1 MNSPFSNQTNAK
13 QPFSLGSH
21 AMNKRALL
29 NLTALVGV
37 LVLIL
42 AVMVFPVSRM
52 AVASAQTATEG
63 GTDEPVET
71 SVEESIGS
79 ELADADSVELPRLV
93 TYAAAEESTG
103 TEANCTATSI
113 PVTNVY
119 ARSGNRTTAAIQSD
133 FGNITGKTTLTNLNI
148 KTSVD
153 FNTKFTDKWV
163 VQIAGQ
169 DYYSGSDFVLTFDG
183 SRNVT
188 LSFND
193 PVRVKASQPLVIH
206 TYFNGSPS
214 AAKPVVTAKGLA
226 CPSDNMPKT
235 ASSDDKCTTTEAN
248 ANDPVTAGSGNFTST
263 NQIPAA
269 WASRPLATPVRLESI
284 EFGVKSGQN
293 IVKSVSAQEGNLGYF
308 VVEVTLP
315 DDEGLVTYT
324 GGNDFTVSGNWSGDS
339 GSDFV
344 FNFFS
349 PPALPAGAEVEVK
362 FLTHGSKDVAANA
375 MKADNIE
382 LTFLGKTC
390 EGGKVPP
397 AYEWAPAPG
406 AGDGSGNET
415 ETEGAAGYATIR
427 QYARAFNLYIHSSK
441 DSAIESN
448 DLRYTKGATFEL
460 WLGDRTSTTSGPVTR
475 INRPEATCTI
485 GDEGFCDLRVPT
497 TINGRATE
505 YVGKRVWVVQTFA
518 ADGAY
523 WGNEIK
529 TGDYDGPETTTRT
542 IGYTDPLKDG
552 KTYNASLTGND
563 REQSFGAAVQ
573 ALDNPNLP
581 PTCNPGPKIALVMD
595 LSASISDDEMRTYQ
609 NALTGQDGLVDKLAG
624 TNSSLSAYTFSWGS
638 PSKENQAIGNYPGL
652 VNVDTDPDLA
662 KKIINDRMN
671 RGGRTNWNQGLA
683 AAYEG
688 GKKINDPARPDRK
701 RYDLVLFITDG
712 NPNTTGSQEYRPA
725 GNDVSLK
732 ALEGGVYAANELKA
746 EGTRVVAVAVGR
758 DGQNTPENLRLIS
771 GQKENV
777 DYFNHN
783 WDKLAESVTSIV
795 RGVSCQGKI
804 TVTKEIVNEQGEKIA
819 DGAGWGFT
827 AGLNDVAGKS
837 NVSNGNIRV
846 VNTPDAGREVQ
857 QATKANGTAT
867 WGVNFNTEST
877 ADARATA
884 YLSEEEKPGYKF
896 RQAVCRRTDLSGGL
910 KQEKTISKL
919 SSGRIE
925 LGEITLE
932 ENWDCVVQNQKSS
945 PKVDLNKKV
954 FDYKQLSDGDNAGK
968 WQIDYDV
975 TVTNSGDTDVTYSL
989 NDELRYGQGLNP
1001 EEATWRKFEG
1011 TNSTPVKQG
1020 QWANPGTNKTAALA
1034 QNDVVKSKSTHR
1046 YRVTVIASLEQ
1057 GSADPAGRA
1066 CVFTNG
1072 VPEPGGFLNTASL
1085 TPAGLDSQNASACA
1099 EPEVPEILKVGKQVE
1114 PIGDGVYE
1122 ATYSL
1127 TVRNRTNIQR
1137 PGYTAVNKNLVYSLT
1152 DQPSFPEAATV
1163 TGWTVSARSGVSD
1176 FSEKQNNSGKLPME
1190 PIEIVPESAPQVIA
1204 PGTQHQYEVKI
1215 RYKLEGLTNVSALKC
1230 ESNGGSGG
1238 LRNTATVKSG
1248 AQTRDA
1254 VACLDG
1260 PDPTPTFKIGVEKWG
1275 DDGSGLKNLGDPADG
1290 NSYGFAIRSGEVV
1303 TQLTTFTDS
1312 EDGGYLT
1319 ADLELEPDIQYQLV
1333 ETEAPVGYEL
1343 LPTPVTFTIARQ
1355 TDGSYKLQILDSG
1368 TVSNVVAIDAPGDP
1382 NLRLLKV
1389 TDVRRGELPHTGG
1402 VGVHFPVL
1410 IGGALIAAGALMSRR
1425 KVAA

>member
-1 MNSPFSNQTNAK
+1 
-13 QPFSLGSH
+13 
-21 AMNKRALL
+21 MNKRALL
-29 NLTALVGV
+29 NISAFVGV

-42 AVMVFPVSRM
+42 GVMVFPISRM
-52 AVASAQTATEG
+52 AIASAQTVNEDSIDQGPAL
-63 GTDEPVET
+63 P
-71 SVEESIGS
+71 VEESLDP
-79 ELADADSVELPRLV
+79 EFAETDSVNLPRLA
-93 TYAAAEESTG
+93 TYAATEESPG
-103 TEANCTATSI
+103 TEANCTEVSI
-113 PVTNVY
+113 PIANVF
-119 ARSGNRTTAAIQSD
+119 AGPGTRTTAAIQSD
-133 FGNITGKTTLTNLNI
+133 FGNITGKTTLVNLNI
-148 KTSVD
+148 TSSVD
-153 FNTKFTDKWV
+153 FNYKFTDWSV
-163 VQIAGQ
+163 DIAGQ
-169 DYYSGSDFVLTFDG
+169 VYNSGNDFQLIQNNPRSATLTF
-183 SRNVT
+183 NE
-188 LSFND
+188 
-193 PVRVKASQPLVIH
+193 PVRVKASQRMVIH
-206 TYFNGSPS
+206 TYFNGRPS
-214 AAKPVVTAKGLA
+214 AAKPVIIADGLA
-226 CPSDNMPKT
+226 CPSDNQPKT
-235 ASSDDKCTTTEAN
+235 AAPDDVCTTTEAN
-248 ANDPVTAGSGNFTST
+248 TNDPVSTGTGNFTQT
-263 NQIPAA
+263 NQIPAG
-269 WASRPLATPVRLESI
+269 WASRPLARPVRLESI

-293 IVKSVSAQEGNLGYF
+293 IVKSVSAQGGNQGYF

-315 DDEGLVTYT
+315 DDEGLVTYV
-324 GGNDFTVSGNWSGDS
+324 GGEDFTVSGNWSDDS

-344 FNFFS
+344 LNFYN
-349 PPALPAGAEVEVK
+349 PPALPDGAEVQVK
-362 FLTHGSKDVAANA
+362 FLTHGPIDAAARA
-375 MKADNIE
+375 MKPDNIE
-382 LTFLGKTC
+382 LLFVGKTC

-397 AYEWAPAPG
+397 AYEWAPLQG
-406 AGDGSGNET
+406 SGDGTNKET
-415 ETEGAAGYATIR
+415 ESEGVGGYATIR
-427 QYARAFNLYIHSSK
+427 QYARAFNPNVHSSN
-441 DSAIESN
+441 DSAIASN

-460 WLGDRTSTTSGPVTR
+460 WLGDRNSTTSGPVTR

-485 GDEGFCDLRVPT
+485 ADNGFCDLRVPT
-497 TINGRATE
+497 TVNGRSTE
-505 YVGKRVWVVQTFA
+505 YVGKRVWVVQTKA

-529 TGDYDGPETTTRT
+529 TGDYDGPEKTTRT

-595 LSASISDDEMRTYQ
+595 LSASISEDEMRTYQ
-609 NALTGQDGLVDKLAG
+609 NALTGQGGLVDKLAG

-638 PSKENQAIGNYPGL
+638 PSENNQSIRNYSDL
-652 VNVDTDPDLA
+652 VNVDTNPDLA

-688 GKKINDPARPDRK
+688 GKNINDPARPDRK

-758 DGQNTPENLRLIS
+758 EGQNTPENLRLIS

-783 WDKLAESVTSIV
+783 WDQLAESVSSIV

-819 DGAGWGFT
+819 DGADWGFT

-857 QATKANGTAT
+857 QDTKANGTAT

-884 YLSEEEKPGYKF
+884 YLSEEEKAGYKF
-896 RQAVCRRTDLSGGL
+896 REAVCKRTDLNGKV
-910 KQEKTISKL
+910 KQEKTISEL

-925 LGEITLE
+925 LGEIALE
-932 ENWDCVVQNQKSS
+932 ENWDCLVRNQKSA
-945 PKVDLNKKV
+945 PKVDLNKQV
-954 FDYKQLSDGDNAGK
+954 VDYKQLSTGDNAGK

-975 TVTNSGDTDVTYSL
+975 TVTNSGDTDVKYSL

-1011 TNSTPVKQG
+1011 TNSTPVNQG
-1020 QWANPGTNKTAALA
+1020 RWTNLGSNKTAALA
-1034 QNDVVKSKSTHR
+1034 QDDVVESSSLHR

-1057 GSADPAGRA
+1057 GTAYPAGRA

-1085 TPAGLDSQNASACA
+1085 TPEGLDSQNASACA

-1114 PIGDGVYE
+1114 PIGDGEYE
-1122 ATYSL
+1122 ATYLL

-1137 PGYTAVNKNLVYSLT
+1137 EGYTAINKNLVYSLT

-1163 TGWTVSARSGVSD
+1163 TGWTVSARSGVSN
-1176 FSEKQNNSGKLPME
+1176 FSEKQINSGTL
-1190 PIEIVPESAPQVIA
+1190 PIEVVPESAPQVIA

-1230 ESNGGSGG
+1230 ESNGGTGG

-1275 DDGSGLKNLGDPADG
+1275 DDGSGLKNLGDPASG
-1290 NSYGFAIRSGEVV
+1290 NSYGFEIRSGEVV
-1303 TQLTTFTDS
+1303 TQLTKFSDS
-1312 EDGGYLT
+1312 ENGGYLT
-1319 ADLELEPDIQYQLV
+1319 ADLELEPGTQYQLV

-1343 LPTPVTFTIARQ
+1343 LPAPVTFTITRQ
-1355 TDGSYKLQILDSG
+1355 TDGSYELQIQDSG
-1368 TVSNVVAIDAPGDP
+1368 TVSNVVAVDAVGDP

-1402 VGVHFPVL
+1402 VGVQLPIL
-1410 IGGALIAAGALMSRR
+1410 LGGALIAAGALMGRR

>member
-1 MNSPFSNQTNAK
+1 MTSPLNNQKHAN

-21 AMNKRALL
+21 AMNKRALV
-29 NLTALVGV
+29 NLAALVGV

-52 AVASAQTATEG
+52 AAASAQTASDGDGDQALEASVDEAIDTESAMP
-63 GTDEPVET
+63 DFE
-71 SVEESIGS
+71 
-79 ELADADSVELPRLV
+79 DLPPIA
-93 TYAAAEESTG
+93 TYAAADELTSEE
-103 TEANCTATSI
+103 ENCTETSI
-113 PVTNVY
+113 PITNVF
-119 ARSGNRTTAAIQSD
+119 ALSGTRTTAAIEAN
-133 FGNITGKTTLTNLNI
+133 FGIITGKTTLTELNI
-148 KTSVD
+148 TSSVD
-153 FNTKFTDKWV
+153 FNMKFTDWSV
-163 VQIAGQ
+163 DIVGQ
-169 DYYSGSDFVLTFDG
+169 VYNNGSDFQITQNG
-183 SRNVT
+183 PRSVT
-188 LSFND
+188 LVFNE

-206 TYFNGSPS
+206 TYFKGSPS

-235 ASSDDKCTTTEAN
+235 AEPDDKCTTTEAN
-248 ANDPVTAGSGNFTST
+248 TNDPVSAGSGNFTST

-269 WASRPLATPVRLESI
+269 WAARPLATPVRLESI

-324 GGNDFTVSGNWSGDS
+324 GGKDFTVSGNWSGDS

-349 PPALPAGAEVEVK
+349 PPALPAGAQVKVK
-362 FLTHGSKDVAANA
+362 FLTYGSKDVAANA

-397 AYEWAPAPG
+397 AYEWAK
-406 AGDGSGNET
+406 SGGTIHET
-415 ETEGAAGYATIR
+415 ETEGVTGYATIR
-427 QYARAFNLYIHSSK
+427 QYARAFNPYIHSSS
-441 DSAIESN
+441 DSAIAST

-460 WLGDRTSTTSGPVTR
+460 WLGDGTSTNSGPVTR
-475 INRPEATCTI
+475 INRTEATCTI

-497 TINGRATE
+497 TINGRSTE
-505 YVGKRVWVVQTFA
+505 YVGKRVWVVQTAA

-529 TGDYDGPETTTRT
+529 TGDYDGPEKTTRT

-552 KTYNASLTGND
+552 KTYNASLTGKD

-573 ALDNPNLP
+573 ALDNPDLP

-595 LSASISDDEMRTYQ
+595 LSASISSDEMNTYK
-609 NALTGQDGLVDKLAG
+609 NALTGQGGLVDKLAG

-638 PSKENQAIGNYPGL
+638 PSEDNQSIGNYSDL
-652 VNVDTDPDLA
+652 VNADTNPDLA
-662 KKIINDRMN
+662 KKIINERMN

-688 GKKINDPARPDRK
+688 GKKINDPARPERK

-725 GNDVSLK
+725 DNDVSLK

-758 DGQNTPENLRLIS
+758 EGQNTPENLRLIS
-771 GQKENV
+771 GQTKDV
-777 DYFNHN
+777 DYFNHD

-819 DGAGWGFT
+819 DGANWDFT
-827 AGLNDVAGKS
+827 AGLNDVVGKS
-837 NVSNGNIRV
+837 NVRDGNIRV
-846 VNTPDAGREVQ
+846 VNTPDAGQVVK

-896 RQAVCRRTDLSGGL
+896 RDAVCKRTDLNGKV
-910 KQEKTISKL
+910 KQEKTISEL

-932 ENWDCVVQNQKSS
+932 ENWECVVRNQKSA

-954 FDYKQLSDGDNAGK
+954 VDYKQLSTGDNAGGDNAGR

-975 TVTNSGDTDVTYSL
+975 TVTNSGDTDVKYSL

-1001 EEATWRKFEG
+1001 VAAEWTKFEG
-1011 TNSTPVKQG
+1011 TNSTPAKQG
-1020 QWANPGTNKTAALA
+1020 RWANPGTNKTAALA

-1046 YRVTVIASLEQ
+1046 YRVTVIAALEQ
-1057 GSADPAGRA
+1057 GTTDPAGRA
-1066 CVFTNG
+1066 CVFTDG
-1072 VPEPGGFLNTASL
+1072 SAAPGGFLNTASL
-1085 TPAGLDSQNASACA
+1085 TPEGLDSQDASACA
-1099 EPEVPEILKVGKQVE
+1099 EPEVPEILKAGEKVE
-1114 PIGDGVYE
+1114 PIGDGTYE

-1137 PGYTAVNKNLVYSLT
+1137 PGYTAINKNLVYSLT

-1176 FSEKQNNSGKLPME
+1176 FSERQNNSGTL
-1190 PIEIVPESAPQVIA
+1190 PIEVVPESAPQVIA

-1215 RYKLEGLTNVSALKC
+1215 RYKLEGLTNVSVLKC
-1230 ESNGGSGG
+1230 ESNGGTGG

-1275 DDGSGLKNLGDPADG
+1275 NDGSGLANLGDPAEG
-1290 NSYGFAIRSGEVV
+1290 NRYGFAIQSEEAV

-1312 EDGGYLT
+1312 KDGGYLT
-1319 ADLELEPDIQYQLV
+1319 ADLELEPGTPYQLV
-1333 ETEAPVGYEL
+1333 ETEAPEGYEL
-1343 LPTPVTFTIARQ
+1343 LPAPVTFTIVRQ
-1355 TDGSYKLQILDSG
+1355 SDGSYKLQIQDSG
-1368 TVSNVVAIDAPGDP
+1368 AVSNVVAVDAAGDS

-1389 TDVRRGELPHTGG
+1389 TDIRRGELPHTGG
-1402 VGVHFPVL
+1402 VGVQLPILF
-1410 IGGALIAAGALMSRR
+1410 GGALIAAGALMGRR

>member
-1 MNSPFSNQTNAK
+1 MTSPLNSQKHAN

-21 AMNKRALL
+21 AMNKRALV
-29 NLTALVGV
+29 NLAALVGV

-42 AVMVFPVSRM
+42 AVMVFPASRM
-52 AVASAQTATEG
+52 AVASAQTASDG
-63 GTDEPVET
+63 DGDQPVET
-71 SVEESIGS
+71 SVEESLES
-79 ELADADSVELPRLV
+79 EPVDMDSTDFPRLV
-93 TYAAAEESTG
+93 TYAAADESTG
-103 TEANCTATSI
+103 VDENCSETSI
-113 PVTNVY
+113 PITNVS
-119 ARSGNRTTAAIQSD
+119 ALSGTGNPTNSVVQSA
-133 FGNITGKTTLTNLNI
+133 FGNITGKTTLSDLNV
-148 KTSVD
+148 TSSVD
-153 FNTKFTDKWV
+153 FNTGSTDNWV
-163 VQIAGQ
+163 VQIGDQ
-169 DYYSGSDFVLTFDG
+169 DYYSGIDFELTFDG
-183 SRNVT
+183 RRNVT
-188 LSFND
+188 FKFIE

-206 TYFNGSPS
+206 THFNGSPRS
-214 AAKPVVTAKGLA
+214 AKPVVTADGLA

-235 ASSDDKCTTTEAN
+235 AAPKDKCTTTEAN
-248 ANDPVTAGSGNFTST
+248 TNDQVSAGSGNFTST

-284 EFGVKSGQN
+284 EFGVKSGQT

-324 GGNDFTVSGNWSGDS
+324 GGKDFTVSGNWSGDS

-349 PPALPAGAEVEVK
+349 PPALPAGAQVKVK
-362 FLTHGSKDVAANA
+362 FLTYGSKDVAANA

-382 LTFLGKTC
+382 LTFVGKTC

-397 AYEWAPAPG
+397 AYEWAK
-406 AGDGSGNET
+406 SGGTIHET
-415 ETEGAAGYATIR
+415 ETEGVTGYATIR
-427 QYARAFNLYIHSSK
+427 QYARAFNPYIHSPS
-441 DSAIESN
+441 DSAIAST

-460 WLGDRTSTTSGPVTR
+460 WLGDGTSTNSGPVTR
-475 INRPEATCTI
+475 INRKEATCTI

-497 TINGRATE
+497 TSNGRSTE
-505 YVGKRVWVVQTFA
+505 YVGKRVWVVQTAA

-529 TGDYDGPETTTRT
+529 TGDYDGPEKTTRT

-552 KTYNASLTGND
+552 KTYNASLTGKD

-573 ALDNPNLP
+573 ALDNPDLP

-595 LSASISDDEMRTYQ
+595 LSASISSDEMRTYQ
-609 NALTGQDGLVDKLAG
+609 KALTGQGGLVDKLAG

-638 PSKENQAIGNYPGL
+638 PSEDNQSIGNYSDL
-652 VNVDTDPDLA
+652 VNVDTNPDLA

-688 GKKINDPARPDRK
+688 GKEINDPARPDRK

-725 GNDVSLK
+725 DNDVSLK

-758 DGQNTPENLRLIS
+758 PGQNTPENLRLIS
-771 GQKENV
+771 GQTENV

-783 WDKLAESVTSIV
+783 WDRLAESVSSIV

-827 AGLNDVAGKS
+827 AGLDDVAGKA

-896 RQAVCRRTDLSGGL
+896 HEAVCKRNGGDE
-910 KQEKTISKL
+910 EKISKL
-919 SSGRIE
+919 SSGRIV

-932 ENWDCVVQNQKSS
+932 DNWECVVRNQKSA

-954 FDYKQLSDGDNAGK
+954 VDYKQLAIGDNAGK

-989 NDELRYGQGLNP
+989 NDELRYGQGLKP
-1001 EEATWRKFEG
+1001 EVATWKKFEG

-1020 QWANPGTNKTAALA
+1020 QWTNPATNKTAELA

-1057 GSADPAGRA
+1057 GTADPAGRA

-1072 VPEPGGFLNTASL
+1072 DPEPGGFLNTASL
-1085 TPAGLDSQNASACA
+1085 KPEGLDSQNASACA
-1099 EPEVPEILKVGKQVE
+1099 EPEVPEILKVGKQVK

-1137 PGYTAVNKNLVYSLT
+1137 PGYTAINKNLVYSLT
-1152 DQPSFPEAATV
+1152 DQPSFPETATV
-1163 TGWTVSARSGVSD
+1163 TGWTVSALSGISD
-1176 FSEKQNNSGKLPME
+1176 FPVKQNNSGKLP
-1190 PIEIVPESAPQVIA
+1190 IEIVADSNPQVIA
-1204 PGTQHQYEVKI
+1204 PGTQHQFEVKI
-1215 RYKLEGLTNVSALKC
+1215 RYKLAGLTNVSALKC
-1230 ESNGGSGG
+1230 ESNGGTGG
-1238 LRNTATVKSG
+1238 LRNAATVKSG

-1275 DDGSGLKNLGDPADG
+1275 NDGSGLANLGDPAEG
-1290 NSYGFAIRSGEVV
+1290 NRYGFAIQSGEAV
-1303 TQLTTFTDS
+1303 TQLTRFTYS

-1319 ADLELEPDIQYQLV
+1319 ADLELEPDTPYQLV
-1333 ETEAPVGYEL
+1333 ETEAPEGYEL
-1343 LPTPVTFTIARQ
+1343 LPAPVTFTIVRQ
-1355 TDGSYKLQILDSG
+1355 SDGSYKLQIQDSG
-1368 TVSNVVAIDAPGDP
+1368 AVSNVVAVDAAGDS

-1402 VGVHFPVL
+1402 AGVHLPILF
-1410 IGGALIAAGALMSRR
+1410 GGALIAAGALMGRR
-1425 KVAA
+1425 KVTA

>member
-1 MNSPFSNQTNAK
+1 MTSPLNNQKHAN

-21 AMNKRALL
+21 AMNKRALV
-29 NLTALVGV
+29 NLAALVGV

-42 AVMVFPVSRM
+42 AVMVFPASRM
-52 AVASAQTATEG
+52 AVASAQTASDGDGDQALEASVDEAIDTESAVP
-63 GTDEPVET
+63 DFE
-71 SVEESIGS
+71 
-79 ELADADSVELPRLV
+79 DLPQIA
-93 TYAAAEESTG
+93 TYAAADESPGAGEECK
-103 TEANCTATSI
+103 ETSI
-113 PVTNVY
+113 PITNVS
-119 ARSGNRTTAAIQSD
+119 AAPGSRTTAQILSD
-133 FGNITGKTTLTNLNI
+133 VGNVTGKTSLKHLNI
-148 KTSVD
+148 KSSVD
-153 FNTKFTDKWV
+153 INDGFTDQWV

-169 DYYSGSDFVLTFDG
+169 DYYSGSDFEVTFNGRRD
-183 SRNVT
+183 VT

-206 TYFNGSPS
+206 TYFKGSAT
-214 AAKPVVTAKGLA
+214 AAKPIVTAEGLA

-235 ASSDDKCTTTEAN
+235 AAPDDKCTTTEAN
-248 ANDPVTAGSGNFTST
+248 TSDPVSAGLTSA
-263 NQIPAA
+263 NQNPAA

-324 GGNDFTVSGNWSGDS
+324 GGKDFTVSGNWSRDS
-339 GSDFV
+339 GSAFV

-349 PPALPAGAEVEVK
+349 PPALPAGAEVKVM
-362 FLTHGSKDVAANA
+362 FLTYGSKDVAANA
-375 MKADNIE
+375 MKAGNIE
-382 LTFLGKTC
+382 LTFVGKTC

-397 AYEWAPAPG
+397 AYEWAK
-406 AGDGSGNET
+406 SGGTIHET
-415 ETEGAAGYATIR
+415 ETEGVTGYATVR
-427 QYARAFNLYIHSSK
+427 QYARAFNPYIHSPS
-441 DSAIESN
+441 DSAIAST

-460 WLGDRTSTTSGPVTR
+460 RLGDGNSTTSGPGER
-475 INRPEATCTI
+475 IDYSEATCTI
-485 GDEGFCDLRVPT
+485 GDDGYCDLRVPT
-497 TINGRATE
+497 SINGIPTK
-505 YVGKRVWVVQTFA
+505 YVGKRVWVVQTAA

-529 TGDYDGPETTTRT
+529 TGDYDGPKKITRT

-662 KKIINDRMN
+662 KKIINDRMH

-725 GNDVSLK
+725 DNDVSLK

-746 EGTRVVAVAVGR
+746 QGTRVVAVAVGR

-837 NVSNGNIRV
+837 NVSDGNIRV
-846 VNTPDAGREVQ
+846 VNTPDAGREVK

-867 WGVNFNTEST
+867 WGVNFNTDST

-896 RQAVCRRTDLSGGL
+896 REAVCNRTDLNG
-910 KQEKTISKL
+910 KVKEEKTISEL
-919 SSGRIE
+919 SSGRIK

-932 ENWDCVVQNQKSS
+932 ENWECVVRNQKSA
-945 PKVDLNKKV
+945 PKVDLNKQV
-954 FDYKQLSDGDNAGK
+954 VDYKQLSAGDDAGK

-975 TVTNSGDTDVTYSL
+975 TVTNSGDTDVKYSL

-1001 EEATWRKFEG
+1001 KVATWKKFEG

-1057 GSADPAGRA
+1057 GTADPAGRA

-1085 TPAGLDSQNASACA
+1085 RPEGLESQDASACA
-1099 EPEVPEILKVGKQVE
+1099 EPEVPEILKVGEKVE

-1137 PGYTAVNKNLVYSLT
+1137 PGYTAINKNLVYSLT
-1152 DQPSFPEAATV
+1152 DQPSFPETATV

-1176 FSEKQNNSGKLPME
+1176 FSDKQNSRGKL
-1190 PIEIVPESAPQVIA
+1190 PIEIVADSDPQVIA
-1204 PGTQHQYEVKI
+1204 PGTQHQFEVKI
-1215 RYKLEGLTNVSALKC
+1215 RYKLEGLSSVSALKC
-1230 ESNGGSGG
+1230 ESNGGTGG

-1275 DDGSGLKNLGDPADG
+1275 NDGSGLANLGDPAEG
-1290 NSYGFAIRSGEVV
+1290 KRYGFAIRSGEVV
-1303 TQLTTFTDS
+1303 TQLTKFTDS

-1319 ADLELEPDIQYQLV
+1319 ANLELEPGTSYQLV
-1333 ETEAPVGYEL
+1333 ETEAPEGYEL
-1343 LPTPVTFTIARQ
+1343 LPAPVTFTIARQ
-1355 TDGSYKLQILDSG
+1355 SDGSYKLQIQDSG
-1368 TVSNVVAIDAPGDP
+1368 AVSNVVAVGAAGDS

-1402 VGVHFPVL
+1402 VGVQLPILF
-1410 IGGALIAAGALMSRR
+1410 GSALIVAGALMGRR

>member
-1 MNSPFSNQTNAK
+1 
-13 QPFSLGSH
+13 
-21 AMNKRALL
+21 MNKRALV
-29 NLTALVGV
+29 NLAALVGV

-42 AVMVFPVSRM
+42 AIMVFPASRM
-52 AVASAQTATEG
+52 AVASAQTANEG
-63 GTDEPVET
+63 DLEQNVET
-71 SVEESIGS
+71 PAEEILDS
-79 ELADADSVELPRLV
+79 EPTDTDSPDLPQLV
-93 TYAAAEESTG
+93 TYAAADELTSEED
-103 TEANCTATSI
+103 NCTATSI
-113 PVTNVY
+113 PITNVF
-119 ARSGNRTTAAIQSD
+119 AGSGTRTTAAIQAE
-133 FGNITGKTTLTNLNI
+133 FGNVTGKTTLTNLNI
-148 KTSVD
+148 KSSVD
-153 FNTKFTDKWV
+153 INNRFTDQWV

-169 DYYSGSDFVLTFDG
+169 DYYSGSDFEVTFNGRRD
-183 SRNVT
+183 VT

-214 AAKPVVTAKGLA
+214 AAKPVVTADGLA
-226 CPSDNMPKT
+226 CPSDNQPKT
-235 ASSDDKCTTTEAN
+235 AAPDDVCTITEAN
-248 ANDPVTAGSGNFTST
+248 TDDPVSVGSGNFTRT

-269 WASRPLATPVRLESI
+269 WASRQLATPVRLESI

-324 GGNDFTVSGNWSGDS
+324 GGEDFTVSGNWSGDS

-344 FNFFS
+344 FSFYK
-349 PPALPAGAEVEVK
+349 PPALPAGAEVQVK
-362 FLTHGSKDVAANA
+362 FLTHGRSDAATRA
-375 MKADNIE
+375 MNSDNVE
-382 LTFLGKTC
+382 LLFVGKKC

-397 AYEWAPAPG
+397 AYELAPPPG
-406 AGDGSGNET
+406 SGDGPVIET

-427 QYARAFNLYIHSSK
+427 QYARAFNPNIHSSN
-441 DSAIESN
+441 DSAIASN
-448 DLRYTKGATFEL
+448 DLRYTKGVTFEL
-460 WLGDRTSTTSGPVTR
+460 WLGDGNSTTSGPVTR
-475 INRPEATCTI
+475 INHPEATCTI

-497 TINGRATE
+497 TNNGRSTE
-505 YVGKRVWVVQTFA
+505 YAGKRVWVVQTA
-518 ADGAY
+518 AANGAY

-529 TGDYDGPETTTRT
+529 TGDYDGPEKTTRT

-595 LSASISDDEMRTYQ
+595 LSASISGDEMRTYQ
-609 NALTGQDGLVDKLAG
+609 NALTGQGGLVDKLAG

-638 PSKENQAIGNYPGL
+638 PSEDNQSIGNYSDL
-652 VNVDTDPDLA
+652 VNVDTNPDLA

-671 RGGRTNWNQGLA
+671 RGGRTNWNSGLA
-683 AAYEG
+683 AAYLG
-688 GKKINDPARPDRK
+688 GQKINDPARPDRK

-758 DGQNTPENLRLIS
+758 EGQNTPENLRLIS

-783 WDKLAESVTSIV
+783 WDRLADSVTSIV

-819 DGAGWGFT
+819 DGANWNFS
-827 AGLNDVAGKS
+827 AGLDDVAGKT
-837 NVSNGNIRV
+837 NVRNGNIRV
-846 VNTPDAGREVQ
+846 VNTPDAGRVVK

-884 YLSEEEKPGYKF
+884 YLSEEEKTGYKF
-896 RQAVCRRTDLSGGL
+896 REAVCKRTDLSGRV
-910 KQEKTISKL
+910 KQEKTISEL

-932 ENWDCVVQNQKSS
+932 ENWNCVVRNQKSA
-945 PKVDLNKKV
+945 PKVDLNKQV
-954 FDYKQLSDGDNAGK
+954 VDYKQLSTGDDAGK

-1001 EEATWRKFEG
+1001 EVATWRKFEG
-1011 TNSTPVKQG
+1011 TNSKSVKDG
-1020 QWANPGTNKTAALA
+1020 LWANPGTNKTAALA
-1034 QNDVVKSKSTHR
+1034 QNDVIKRGATHR

-1057 GSADPAGRA
+1057 GTTDPAGRA
-1066 CVFTNG
+1066 CVFTSG
-1072 VPEPGGFLNTASL
+1072 APEPGGFLNTASL
-1085 TPAGLDSQNASACA
+1085 APDGLEQQDASACA
-1099 EPEVPEILKVGKQVE
+1099 EPEVPEIVKVGKQVE

-1122 ATYSL
+1122 ATYLL

-1137 PGYTAVNKNLVYSLT
+1137 EKYTAINKDLVYSLA
-1152 DQPSFPEAATV
+1152 DQPNFPEAATV
-1163 TGWTVSARSGVSD
+1163 IGWTVSARSGVSD
-1176 FSEKQNNSGKLPME
+1176 FSDKQNNKGTL
-1190 PIEIVPESAPQVIA
+1190 PIEIVSDSNPQVIA
-1204 PGTQHQYEVKI
+1204 PGAQHQFEVKI
-1215 RYKLEGLTNVSALKC
+1215 RYELEGLTNVSDLKC
-1230 ESNGGSGG
+1230 ESNGGIGG
-1238 LRNTATVKSG
+1238 LRNTGTVKSG
-1248 AQTRDA
+1248 AQTRNS

-1275 DDGSGLKNLGDPADG
+1275 NDGSGLKNLGDPANG

-1303 TQLTTFTDS
+1303 TQLTRFTDS

-1319 ADLELEPDIQYQLV
+1319 ADLELEPGIQYQLV

-1343 LPTPVTFTIARQ
+1343 LPAPVMFTITRQ
-1355 TDGSYKLQILDSG
+1355 TDGSYKLQIQDSG
-1368 TVSNVVAIDAPGDP
+1368 TVSNVVAVDAVGDP

-1402 VGVHFPVL
+1402 VGVQLPIL
-1410 IGGALIAAGALMSRR
+1410 LGGALIAAGALMGRR

>member
-1 MNSPFSNQTNAK
+1 
-13 QPFSLGSH
+13 
-21 AMNKRALL
+21 MNKRALL
-29 NLTALVGV
+29 NISAFVGV

-42 AVMVFPVSRM
+42 AVMVFPTGRM
-52 AVASAQTATEG
+52 SMASAQTGREG
-63 GTDEPVET
+63 GTDRGFDLPI
-71 SVEESIGS
+71 EESLGQ
-79 ELADADSVELPRLV
+79 EFAETDSGDSPRLA

-113 PVTNVY
+113 PVTTVD
-119 ARSGNRTTAAIQSD
+119 ARNGNLTAARLDTSI
-133 FGNITGKTTLTNLNI
+133 GNVTGKTTLTRVNI
-148 KTSVD
+148 TTSVD
-153 FNTKFTDKWV
+153 FNTRFSADWALEING
-163 VQIAGQ
+163 QIFRNG
-169 DYYSGSDFVLTFDG
+169 SGSQLTING
-183 SRNVT
+183 PRNVT
-188 LSFND
+188 FTLD
-193 PVRVKASQPLVIH
+193 TPIRVKTSQPLTIH
-206 TYFNGSPS
+206 TTFKDSLSRVKPIVS
-214 AAKPVVTAKGLA
+214 AEGLV
-226 CPSDNMPKT
+226 CPSDNQPKT
-235 ASSDDKCTTTEAN
+235 AGPDDKCTTTEAN
-248 ANDPVTAGSGNFTST
+248 TNDPVSTGTGNFTQG

-293 IVKSVSAQEGNLGYF
+293 IVKSVSAQNGNLGYF

-324 GGNDFTVSGNWSGDS
+324 GGEDFTVRGEWSGYS

-344 FNFFS
+344 FNFYS
-349 PPALPAGAEVEVK
+349 PPALPAGAEVQVK
-362 FLTHGSKDVAANA
+362 FLSYGSADAVARA
-375 MKADNIE
+375 MNSDNIE
-382 LTFLGKTC
+382 LTFVGKTC

-397 AYEWAPAPG
+397 AYQWAKLG
-406 AGDGSGNET
+406 GTIHET
-415 ETEGAAGYATIR
+415 ETEGVTGYATIR
-427 QYARAFNLYIHSSK
+427 QYARAFNPYIHSPS
-441 DSAIESN
+441 DSAIAST

-460 WLGDRTSTTSGPVTR
+460 RLGDGNSTTSGPGER
-475 INRPEATCTI
+475 IDYSEATCTI
-485 GDEGFCDLRVPT
+485 GDDGYCDLRVPT
-497 TINGRATE
+497 SINGIPTK
-505 YVGKRVWVVQTFA
+505 YVGKRVWVVQTAA

-529 TGDYDGPETTTRT
+529 TGDYDGPKKITRT

-609 NALTGQDGLVDKLAG
+609 KALTGQDGLVDKLAG

-652 VNVDTDPDLA
+652 VNVDTNPDLA
-662 KKIINDRMN
+662 KQIINDRMH

-725 GNDVSLK
+725 DNDVSLK

-746 EGTRVVAVAVGR
+746 QGTRVVAVAVGR

-896 RQAVCRRTDLSGGL
+896 RQAVCKRTDLSGGL

-1099 EPEVPEILKVGKQVE
+1099 EPEVPEILKVGEQVE

-1137 PGYTAVNKNLVYSLT
+1137 PGYTAINKNLVYSLT

-1176 FSEKQNNSGKLPME
+1176 FSEKQNNKGTL
-1190 PIEIVPESAPQVIA
+1190 PIEIVADSNPQVIA
-1204 PGTQHQYEVKI
+1204 PGTQHQFEVKI
-1215 RYKLEGLTNVSALKC
+1215 RYKLEGLSNGSALKC
-1230 ESNGGSGG
+1230 ESNGGTGG

-1275 DDGSGLKNLGDPADG
+1275 NDGSGPANLGDPANG
-1290 NSYGFAIRSGEVV
+1290 NRYGFEIRSGEAV

-1319 ADLELEPDIQYQLV
+1319 ADLELEPGTPYQLV
-1333 ETEAPVGYEL
+1333 ETEAPEGYEL

-1355 TDGSYKLQILDSG
+1355 TDGSYKLQIQDSG
-1368 TVSNVVAIDAPGDP
+1368 AVSNVVAVDAAGDS

-1402 VGVHFPVL
+1402 AGVHLPILF
-1410 IGGALIAAGALMSRR
+1410 GGVLIAAGALMGRR